1 VEATRVVVVLVSET
15 STQKATVAWD
25 STTKA
30 EREAQERVS
39 SVEAENAAA
48 LDSAHDDA
56 EGLI

>member
-1 VEATRVVVVLVSET
+1 VEATRVVVVLASET
-15 STQKATVAWD
+15 SAQKATVAWD